1 MITGTLKRLEIIKNV
16 LCKNCYV
23 VGDFNLDVGMSNRP
37 DYSNKH
43 TLEKLDNFVNS
54 ENLIQIV
61 NFDTWSRI
69 VNGIKKSSLLDHI
82 YVLNPATV
90 LDISHYLPPFG
101 DHLLVTAKL
110 IFKVDVKE
118 KTCGLRRD

>member
-1 MITGTLKRLEIIKNV
+1 MKIWDSV
-16 LCKNCYV
+16 Y
-23 VGDFNLDVGMSNRP
+23 
-37 DYSNKH
+37 
-43 TLEKLDNFVNS
+43 
-54 ENLIQIV
+54 
-61 NFDTWSRI
+61 
-69 VNGIKKSSLLDHI
+69 I

-118 KTCGLRRD
+118 KTDALRRDWKN